1 MDEQTNFTREHDD
14 DGIHD
19 RIEFNEY
26 KNPAYWM
33 RRRTI
38 HAFMHN
44 VAPFGIVLLTL
55 LAFFIMGFIEVC
67 L

>member
-1 MDEQTNFTREHDD
+1 MDEQTNFTREHAD

-19 RIEFNEY
+19 R
-26 KNPAYWM
+26 
-33 RRRTI
+33 
-38 HAFMHN
+38 MHN